1 MLIKEIINGI
11 SQKIYSF
18 YEGLYDIYV
27 EDVEQGL
34 EVPCFMI
41 NLISSNIRMILKPR
55 YMFES
60 VFDVIY
66 FGEGY
71 KDCMDR
77 GSELYDIL
85 EYITINGFKRKEGF
99 KRKGSVDP
107 SIDPNDKDLIRG
119 TKMNMDIIKNIL
131 HFRVRY
137 NLILQNKPD
146 IIDMMEEHQ
155 INIGV
160 GNRWA

>member
-1 MLIKEIINGI
+1 MIKEIINGI
-11 SQKIYSF
+11 SQKIYGF

-27 EDVEQGL
+27 EEVEQGL
-34 EVPCFMI
+34 QIPCFMI
-41 NLISSNIRMILKPR
+41 NLISSDIRMILKPR
-55 YMFES
+55 YKFES

-66 FGEGY
+66 FGDGY

-85 EYITINGFKRKEGF
+85 EYITINY
-99 KRKGSVDP
+99 
-107 SIDPNDKDLIRG
+107 KDLIRG
-119 TKMNMDIIKNIL
+119 TKMNMYIIKNIL
-131 HFRVRY
+131 HFRVNY

-146 IIDMMEEHQ
+146 TIDMMEEHQ

-160 GNRWA
+160 VYGWD

>member
-11 SQKIYSF
+11 SQKIYGF

-27 EDVEQGL
+27 EEVEQGL
-34 EVPCFMI
+34 QIPCFMI
-41 NLISSNIRMILKPR
+41 NLISSDIRMILKPR
-55 YMFES
+55 YKFES

-66 FGEGY
+66 FGDGY

-85 EYITINGFKRKEGF
+85 EYITIN
-99 KRKGSVDP
+99 
-107 SIDPNDKDLIRG
+107 NKDLIRG

-146 IIDMMEEHQ
+146 IINMMEDHQ

-160 GNRWA
+160 INRWA

>member
-11 SQKIYSF
+11 SKKLYGF

-27 EDVEQGL
+27 EEVEQGL
-34 EVPCFMI
+34 QMPCFMI
-41 NLISSNIRMILKPR
+41 NLISSDIRMILKPR
-55 YMFES
+55 YKFES

-85 EYITINGFKRKEGF
+85 EYITIDGLNEG
-99 KRKGSVDP
+99 GNAPDVG
-107 SIDPNDKDLIRG
+107 LIRG
-119 TKMNMDIIKNIL
+119 TKMNMYIIKNIL
-131 HFRVRY
+131 HFRVNY
-137 NLILQNKPD
+137 NLILKNKPD

-160 GNRWA
+160 VNRWD

>member
-11 SQKIYSF
+11 SKKIYGF

-85 EYITINGFKRKEGF
+85 EYITIN
-99 KRKGSVDP
+99 
-107 SIDPNDKDLIRG
+107 DKDLIRG

-131 HFRVRY
+131 HFRVNY

-146 IIDMMEEHQ
+146 IIDMMEDHQ

-160 GNRWA
+160 VNRWA

>member
-11 SQKIYSF
+11 SKKIYGF

-27 EDVEQGL
+27 EEVEQGL
-34 EVPCFMI
+34 QMPCFMI
-41 NLISSNIRMILKPR
+41 NLISSDIRMILKPR
-55 YMFES
+55 YKFES

-85 EYITINGFKRKEGF
+85 EYITIN
-99 KRKGSVDP
+99 
-107 SIDPNDKDLIRG
+107 DKDLIRG
-119 TKMNMDIIKNIL
+119 TKMNMYIIKNIL
-131 HFRVRY
+131 HFRVNY

-146 IIDMMEEHQ
+146 IIDMMEEQ
-155 INIGV
+155 KNNIGV
-160 GNRWA
+160 GR

>member
-1 MLIKEIINGI
+1 MLIKKIINGI
-11 SQKIYSF
+11 SQKIYGF

-27 EDVEQGL
+27 EEVEQGL
-34 EVPCFMI
+34 QMPCFMI

-60 VFDVIY
+60 IFDVIY

-85 EYITINGFKRKEGF
+85 EYITIN
-99 KRKGSVDP
+99 
-107 SIDPNDKDLIRG
+107 DKDLIRG
-119 TKMNMDIIKNIL
+119 TKMNMYIIKNIL
-131 HFRVRY
+131 HFRVNY

-160 GNRWA
+160 GNRWD

>member
-11 SQKIYSF
+11 SQKIYGF
-18 YEGLYDIYV
+18 YEGLSDIYV
-27 EDVEQGL
+27 EEVEQGL
-34 EVPCFMI
+34 QIPCFMI
-41 NLISSNIRMILKPR
+41 NLISSDIRMILKPR
-55 YMFES
+55 YKFES

-66 FGEGY
+66 FGDGY

-85 EYITINGFKRKEGF
+85 EYITIN
-99 KRKGSVDP
+99 
-107 SIDPNDKDLIRG
+107 NKDLIRG

-155 INIGV
+155 INIGG

>member
-11 SQKIYSF
+11 SQKIYGF

-27 EDVEQGL
+27 EEVEQGL
-34 EVPCFMI
+34 QIPCFMI
-41 NLISSNIRMILKPR
+41 NLISSDIRMILKPR
-55 YMFES
+55 YKFES

-66 FGEGY
+66 FGDGY

-85 EYITINGFKRKEGF
+85 EYITIN
-99 KRKGSVDP
+99 
-107 SIDPNDKDLIRG
+107 NKDLIRG

-131 HFRVRY
+131 HFRVNY

>member
-85 EYITINGFKRKEGF
+85 EYITIN
-99 KRKGSVDP
+99 
-107 SIDPNDKDLIRG
+107 DKDLIRG
-119 TKMNMDIIKNIL
+119 TKMNMYIIKNIL

-146 IIDMMEEHQ
+146 IINMMEDHQ

-160 GNRWA
+160 GNRWD

>member
-11 SQKIYSF
+11 SKKIYGF

-85 EYITINGFKRKEGF
+85 EYITIN
-99 KRKGSVDP
+99 
-107 SIDPNDKDLIRG
+107 DKDLIRG

-146 IIDMMEEHQ
+146 IINMMEDHQ

-160 GNRWA
+160 GNRWD

>member
-1 MLIKEIINGI
+1 MFIKEIINGI
-11 SQKIYSF
+11 SKKIYGF

-85 EYITINGFKRKEGF
+85 EYITIN
-99 KRKGSVDP
+99 
-107 SIDPNDKDLIRG
+107 DKDLIRG

-160 GNRWA
+160 VNRWD

>member
-85 EYITINGFKRKEGF
+85 EYITIN
-99 KRKGSVDP
+99 
-107 SIDPNDKDLIRG
+107 DKDLIRG

-146 IIDMMEEHQ
+146 IINMMEDHQ

-160 GNRWA
+160 GNRWD

>member
-11 SQKIYSF
+11 SQKIYGF

-27 EDVEQGL
+27 EEVEQGL
-34 EVPCFMI
+34 QMPCFMI
-41 NLISSNIRMILKPR
+41 NLISSDIRMILKPR
-55 YMFES
+55 YKFES

-85 EYITINGFKRKEGF
+85 EYITIN
-99 KRKGSVDP
+99 
-107 SIDPNDKDLIRG
+107 DKDLIRG
-119 TKMNMDIIKNIL
+119 TKMNMYIIKNIL
-131 HFRVRY
+131 HFRVNY

-146 IIDMMEEHQ
+146 IIDTMEEHQ

-160 GNRWA
+160 GR

>member
-11 SQKIYSF
+11 SQKIYGF

-27 EDVEQGL
+27 EEVEQGL
-34 EVPCFMI
+34 QMPCFMI
-41 NLISSNIRMILKPR
+41 NLISSDIRMILKPR
-55 YMFES
+55 YMFETI
-60 VFDVIY
+60 FDVIY

-85 EYITINGFKRKEGF
+85 EYITI
-99 KRKGSVDP
+99 
-107 SIDPNDKDLIRG
+107 NDKDLIRG

-146 IIDMMEEHQ
+146 TIDMMEEHQ

-160 GNRWA
+160 INRWD

>member
-11 SQKIYSF
+11 SKKIYGF

-34 EVPCFMI
+34 QMPCFMI
-41 NLISSNIRMILKPR
+41 NLISSDMRMILKPR
-55 YMFES
+55 YKFES
-60 VFDVIY
+60 VFNVIY

-85 EYITINGFKRKEGF
+85 EYITIKGF
-99 KRKGSVDP
+99 KRKGS
-107 SIDPNDKDLIRG
+107 IDPGEDLIRG
-119 TKMNMDIIKNIL
+119 TKMNMDIINNIL
-131 HFRVRY
+131 HFRVNY

-146 IIDMMEEHQ
+146 IIDMMEDHQ

-160 GNRWA
+160 GNRWD

>member
-1 MLIKEIINGI
+1 MFIKAIINGI
-11 SQKIYSF
+11 SKKIYGF

-27 EDVEQGL
+27 EEVEQRL
-34 EVPCFMI
+34 QMPCFMI
-41 NLISSNIRMILKPR
+41 NLISSDIRMILKPR
-55 YMFES
+55 YIFES

-66 FGEGY
+66 FGDGY

-85 EYITINGFKRKEGF
+85 EYITIN
-99 KRKGSVDP
+99 
-107 SIDPNDKDLIRG
+107 DKDLIRG
-119 TKMNMDIIKNIL
+119 TRMNMYIIKNIL
-131 HFRVRY
+131 HFRVNY

-146 IIDMMEEHQ
+146 IIDMMEDHQ

-160 GNRWA
+160 GR

>member
-11 SQKIYSF
+11 SQKIYGF

-27 EDVEQGL
+27 EEVEQGL
-34 EVPCFMI
+34 QMPCFMI

-85 EYITINGFKRKEGF
+85 EYITIN
-99 KRKGSVDP
+99 
-107 SIDPNDKDLIRG
+107 DKDLIRG
-119 TKMNMDIIKNIL
+119 TKMNMYIIKNIL
-131 HFRVRY
+131 HFRVNY

-146 IIDMMEEHQ
+146 IIDTMEEHQ

-160 GNRWA
+160 VNRWD

>member
-11 SQKIYSF
+11 SQKIYGF

-27 EDVEQGL
+27 EEVEQGL
-34 EVPCFMI
+34 QIPCFMI
-41 NLISSNIRMILKPR
+41 NLISSDIRMILKPR
-55 YMFES
+55 YKFES

-66 FGEGY
+66 FGDGY

-85 EYITINGFKRKEGF
+85 EYITI
-99 KRKGSVDP
+99 
-107 SIDPNDKDLIRG
+107 NDKDLIRG

-131 HFRVRY
+131 HFRVNY

-146 IIDMMEEHQ
+146 IIDMMEDHQ

-160 GNRWA
+160 VNKWD

>member
-11 SQKIYSF
+11 SKKLYGF

-27 EDVEQGL
+27 EEVEQGL
-34 EVPCFMI
+34 QMPCFMI
-41 NLISSNIRMILKPR
+41 NLISSDIRMILKPR
-55 YMFES
+55 YKFES

-85 EYITINGFKRKEGF
+85 EYITIN
-99 KRKGSVDP
+99 
-107 SIDPNDKDLIRG
+107 DKDLIRG
-119 TKMNMDIIKNIL
+119 TKMNMYIIKNIL
-131 HFRVRY
+131 HFRVNY

-160 GNRWA
+160 VNRWD

>member
-11 SQKIYSF
+11 SKKIYGF

-27 EDVEQGL
+27 EEVEQGL
-34 EVPCFMI
+34 QMPCFMI
-41 NLISSNIRMILKPR
+41 NLISSDIRMILQPR
-55 YMFES
+55 YKFES

-85 EYITINGFKRKEGF
+85 EYITIK
-99 KRKGSVDP
+99 
-107 SIDPNDKDLIRG
+107 DKDLIRG

-131 HFRVRY
+131 HFRVNY

-146 IIDMMEEHQ
+146 IIDMMEDHQ

-160 GNRWA
+160 VNRWA

>member
-11 SQKIYSF
+11 SQKIYGF

-27 EDVEQGL
+27 EEVEQGL
-34 EVPCFMI
+34 QIPCFMI
-41 NLISSNIRMILKPR
+41 NLISSDIRMILKPR
-55 YMFES
+55 YKFES

-66 FGEGY
+66 FGDGY

-85 EYITINGFKRKEGF
+85 EYITIN
-99 KRKGSVDP
+99 
-107 SIDPNDKDLIRG
+107 NKDLIRG

-146 IIDMMEEHQ
+146 IINMMEDHQ

-160 GNRWA
+160 GYRWA

>member
-85 EYITINGFKRKEGF
+85 EYITIN
-99 KRKGSVDP
+99 
-107 SIDPNDKDLIRG
+107 DKDLIRG

-131 HFRVRY
+131 HFRVNY

>member
-11 SQKIYSF
+11 SKKLYGF

-27 EDVEQGL
+27 EEVEQGL
-34 EVPCFMI
+34 QMPCFMI
-41 NLISSNIRMILKPR
+41 NLISSDIRMILKPR
-55 YMFES
+55 YKFES

-85 EYITINGFKRKEGF
+85 EYITINGFKRKG
-99 KRKGSVDP
+99 

-119 TKMNMDIIKNIL
+119 TKMNMYIIKNIL
-131 HFRVRY
+131 HFRVNY

-146 IIDMMEEHQ
+146 IMDMMEEHQ

-160 GNRWA
+160 VNRWD

>member
-1 MLIKEIINGI
+1 MFIKAIINGI
-11 SQKIYSF
+11 SKKIYGF

-85 EYITINGFKRKEGF
+85 EYITIN
-99 KRKGSVDP
+99 
-107 SIDPNDKDLIRG
+107 DKDLIRG

-146 IIDMMEEHQ
+146 IINMMEDHQ

-160 GNRWA
+160 GR

>member
-27 EDVEQGL
+27 EEVEQGL
-34 EVPCFMI
+34 QMPCFMI
-41 NLISSNIRMILKPR
+41 NLISSDIRMILKPR
-55 YMFES
+55 YKFES

-85 EYITINGFKRKEGF
+85 EYITIN
-99 KRKGSVDP
+99 
-107 SIDPNDKDLIRG
+107 DKDLIRG
-119 TKMNMDIIKNIL
+119 TKMNMYIIKNIL
-131 HFRVRY
+131 HFRVNY

-160 GNRWA
+160 VNRWD

>member
-1 MLIKEIINGI
+1 MFIKAIINGI
-11 SQKIYSF
+11 RKRIYGL

-27 EDVEQGL
+27 EEVEQGL
-34 EVPCFMI
+34 QMPCFMI
-41 NLISSNIRMILKPR
+41 NLISSDIRMILKPR
-55 YMFES
+55 YIFES

-66 FGEGY
+66 FGDGY

-85 EYITINGFKRKEGF
+85 EYITIN
-99 KRKGSVDP
+99 
-107 SIDPNDKDLIRG
+107 DKDLIRG
-119 TKMNMDIIKNIL
+119 TRMNMYIIKNIL
-131 HFRVRY
+131 HFRVNY

-146 IIDMMEEHQ
+146 IIDMMEDHQ

-160 GNRWA
+160 GR

>member
-85 EYITINGFKRKEGF
+85 EYITIN
-99 KRKGSVDP
+99 
-107 SIDPNDKDLIRG
+107 DKDLIRG
-119 TKMNMDIIKNIL
+119 TKMNMYIIKNIL

>member
-11 SQKIYSF
+11 SKKIYGF

-27 EDVEQGL
+27 EEVEQG
-34 EVPCFMI
+34 
-41 NLISSNIRMILKPR
+41 NLISSDIRMILKPR
-55 YMFES
+55 YIFES

-66 FGEGY
+66 FGDGY
-71 KDCMDR
+71 KDCLDK
-77 GSELYDIL
+77 GSELFDIL
-85 EYITINGFKRKEGF
+85 EYITIN
-99 KRKGSVDP
+99 
-107 SIDPNDKDLIRG
+107 NKDLIRG

-131 HFRVRY
+131 HFRVNY

-146 IIDMMEEHQ
+146 IIDMMEDHQ

-160 GNRWA
+160 VNRWD

>member
-1 MLIKEIINGI
+1 MFIKEIINGI
-11 SQKIYSF
+11 SQKIYGF

-85 EYITINGFKRKEGF
+85 EYITIN
-99 KRKGSVDP
+99 
-107 SIDPNDKDLIRG
+107 DKDLIRG

-146 IIDMMEEHQ
+146 IINMMEEHQ

-160 GNRWA
+160 GNRWD

>member
-27 EDVEQGL
+27 EEDEQGL
-34 EVPCFMI
+34 QMPCFMI
-41 NLISSNIRMILKPR
+41 NLISSDIRMILKPR
-55 YMFES
+55 YKFES

-85 EYITINGFKRKEGF
+85 EYITIN
-99 KRKGSVDP
+99 
-107 SIDPNDKDLIRG
+107 DKDLIRG
-119 TKMNMDIIKNIL
+119 TKMNMYIIKNIL
-131 HFRVRY
+131 HFRVNY

-146 IIDMMEEHQ
+146 IIDMMEDHQ

-160 GNRWA
+160 GR

>member
-11 SQKIYSF
+11 SQKIYGF

-85 EYITINGFKRKEGF
+85 EYITIN
-99 KRKGSVDP
+99 
-107 SIDPNDKDLIRG
+107 DKDLIRG

-146 IIDMMEEHQ
+146 IINMMEDHQ

-160 GNRWA
+160 GNIWD

>member
-11 SQKIYSF
+11 SQKIYGF

-85 EYITINGFKRKEGF
+85 EYITIN
-99 KRKGSVDP
+99 
-107 SIDPNDKDLIRG
+107 DKDLIRG

>member
-1 MLIKEIINGI
+1 MLIKDIINGI
-11 SQKIYSF
+11 SQKIYGF

-27 EDVEQGL
+27 EEVEQGL
-34 EVPCFMI
+34 QMPCFMI
-41 NLISSNIRMILKPR
+41 NLISSDIRMILKPR
-55 YMFES
+55 YKFES

-85 EYITINGFKRKEGF
+85 EYITINDE
-99 KRKGSVDP
+99 
-107 SIDPNDKDLIRG
+107 DLIRG

-131 HFRVRY
+131 HFRVNY
-137 NLILQNKPD
+137 NLILQNKSD

-160 GNRWA
+160 VNRWA

>member
-1 MLIKEIINGI
+1 MFIKEIINGI
-11 SQKIYSF
+11 SKKIYGF

-27 EDVEQGL
+27 EEVEQGL
-34 EVPCFMI
+34 QMPCFMI
-41 NLISSNIRMILKPR
+41 NLISSDIRMILQPR
-55 YMFES
+55 YKFES

-85 EYITINGFKRKEGF
+85 EYITIE
-99 KRKGSVDP
+99 
-107 SIDPNDKDLIRG
+107 DKDLIRG

-131 HFRVRY
+131 HFRVNY

-146 IIDMMEEHQ
+146 IINMMEDHQ

>member
-1 MLIKEIINGI
+1 MFIKAIINGI
-11 SQKIYSF
+11 SKKIYGF

-85 EYITINGFKRKEGF
+85 EYITIN
-99 KRKGSVDP
+99 
-107 SIDPNDKDLIRG
+107 DKDLIRG
-119 TKMNMDIIKNIL
+119 TKMNMYIIKNIL
-131 HFRVRY
+131 HFRVNY

-146 IIDMMEEHQ
+146 IIDMMEDHQ

-160 GNRWA
+160 GNRWD

>member
-11 SQKIYSF
+11 SKKIYGF

-85 EYITINGFKRKEGF
+85 EYITIN
-99 KRKGSVDP
+99 
-107 SIDPNDKDLIRG
+107 DKDLIRG

-146 IIDMMEEHQ
+146 IINMMEDHQ

-160 GNRWA
+160 VNRWD